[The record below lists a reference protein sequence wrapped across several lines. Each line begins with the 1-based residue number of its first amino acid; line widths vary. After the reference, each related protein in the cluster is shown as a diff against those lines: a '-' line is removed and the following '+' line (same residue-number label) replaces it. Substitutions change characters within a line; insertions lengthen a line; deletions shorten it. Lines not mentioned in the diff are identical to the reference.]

1 MDLSTWLALLDA
13 HDRTIAREVIQ
24 RGVAVIYVIAFL
36 STYHQFPAL
45 LGERGLLPAP
55 EHLARPSSRRSPS
68 LFHWHR
74 TPYSDRLLRP
84 MCTVGMLL
92 GASVVVG
99 LPQQGPAWTTI
110 PVFLAM
116 WGLYLSIHSI
126 GQRFYGFGWESM
138 LLEVGFVVG
147 FLGSHAVPPPT
158 LILLF
163 LMWLL
168 LRLEFGAGMIK
179 MRGDT
184 AWRDLTAM
192 DHHHQTQP
200 MPGPLSR
207 WAHLKPRW
215 WHRCEVLGSHAVQLG
230 VVWLV
235 LAPQPV
241 ASIAACL
248 IILTQL
254 ALVLTGNYAWLNW
267 LTIIVAFSAISDSFL
282 RWVVG
287 GPWPGWGL
295 PLSGTPG
302 ADGGAGQGTDPLIG
316 PGAGAHSPLWWLLL
330 TGAVFTWL
338 LVLSWKPLRNLFS
351 RHQLMNASFNRWHL
365 VNAYGA
371 FGSMTKRRLEVVIE
385 GTMSRSP
392 QEGDWRAYEFK
403 GKPGD
408 PARRPRQFAPYHLR
422 LDWMMWFLAL
432 RPSAEGWFV
441 ALLEKLAEGD
451 RAVRRLLRIDPFDGA
466 PPARL
471 RVKLYDYRYATAQ
484 EKRETGHWWAR
495 TDLGILA
502 TMDGAAEGA
511 TDRSAD

>member
-1 MDLSTWLALLDA
+1 MEPGIWLPLLESPD
-13 HDRTIAREVIQ
+13 HTIAREVIQ
-24 RGVAVIYVIAFL
+24 RGVAAIYVVAFL

-45 LGERGLLPAP
+45 LGERGLLPVP
-55 EHLARPSSRRSPS
+55 ELLARPSSRRSPS

-74 TPYSDRLLRP
+74 TPYSDRLLRAV
-84 MCTVGMLL
+84 CVLGMLL

-99 LPQQGPAWTTI
+99 LPQQGPAWTPI

-116 WGLYLSIHSI
+116 WGLYLSIHSL

-138 LLEVGFVVG
+138 LLEAGFVVG

-179 MRGDT
+179 MRGDA

-207 WAHLKPRW
+207 WAHLKPHW

-230 VVWLV
+230 VVWLI
-235 LAPQPV
+235 LAPQPI

-287 GPWPGWGL
+287 GPWPGWGWER
-295 PLSGTPG
+295 LS
-302 ADGGAGQGTDPLIG
+302 DPR
-316 PGAGAHSPLWWLLL
+316 GAGAGPIDDADSPVGVLVGMASPLWWIVL
-330 TGAVFTWL
+330 TGALFAWL
-338 LVLSWKPLRNLFS
+338 LVLSRKPLLNLFS

-371 FGSMTKRRLEVVIE
+371 FGSMTTRRLEVVIE
-385 GTMSRSP
+385 GTTSGGTE
-392 QEGDWRAYEFK
+392 EGDWHAYEFK

-432 RPSAEGWFV
+432 RPGAEGWFV
-441 ALLEKLAEGD
+441 ALLEKLRDGD
-451 RAVRRLLRIDPFDGA
+451 PAIRRLLRLDPFDGQ

-471 RVKLYDYRYATAQ
+471 RVRLFEYRYTTAQ

-495 TDLGILA
+495 TDLGTLA
-502 TMDGAAEGA
+502 TMDGTAGR
-511 TDRSAD
+511 TDS